1 MSINKLPNECLYMI
15 LDYFNGFEE
24 LIQLSKV
31 CSRWSDL
38 ITLRFNQVKYLQMMS
53 GRKVKVD
60 YGRYSLFMP
69 EDTYMIMYDEVDYIN
84 ANSLWINPNT
94 NWNDY
99 NLFELFPNI
108 KIINTASLRPYESYN
123 LPEIVKNNPQ
133 IKGLIGMDHL
143 HKDGYLENIEMC
155 AAEFNFDYKKV
166 FRPDQLKQ
174 VSCYDFHMKDLPS
187 FIEYFPNLKRL
198 NLRLYKGSGKWWKS
212 NVPDGVFYNGP
223 NLSCLKILEFITG
236 DLVGKFTGF
245 HFMDFCPSLESA
257 SIYCWA
263 KDVYVDESIKNY
275 NLRDLNIVN
284 FQFDSFSWPL
294 LKKLVS
300 KFPNLQNL
308 AIRYIA
314 ELVVSKF
321 HLDELI
327 KLLPKLKLLDLRVSN
342 TFKSDDFLYKYCV
355 KENRPIE
362 LYHSRTNEPTE
373 WPKLVF
379 TLEPI
384 CYEFDF
390 MKHCFYKNYD
400 CLPDLIDE

>member
-198 NLRLYKGSGKWWKS
+198 NLRLYKG
-212 NVPDGVFYNGP
+212 
-223 NLSCLKILEFITG
+223 